1 MDITGTSDPYVK
13 VYLLPDKKKK
23 FCTKVMRKTLNAV
36 YNETFQF
43 KVVPENKR
51 NTHKPPPFQLN
62 YTELTGRTLLFSVF
76 DFDRFGKHDQI
87 GEIAVPLSSVDLG
100 DTVNNMQ
107 DIQAPPVIDN
117 ICFSSFLLY
126 QN

>member
-43 KVVPENKR
+43 KVCIFVYANHI
-51 NTHKPPPFQLN
+51 NT
-62 YTELTGRTLLFSVF
+62 LTLIFS
-76 DFDRFGKHDQI
+76 
-87 GEIAVPLSSVDLG
+87 
-100 DTVNNMQ
+100 
-107 DIQAPPVIDN
+107 
-117 ICFSSFLLY
+117 
-126 QN
+126 